1 MVYNSLFHKTLT
13 KIPGTTKEE
22 IGLAIES
29 LVYIIDTVVKDAVKD
44 MATKADIKD
53 MATKADIRDIELRM
67 ATKAD
72 IKDMATKADIT
83 DMATKADIRDVELR
97 MATKADIKN
106 MATKTDIKEIELKM
120 SQMETRLVRK
130 MFGMAIT
137 TILLNVSIMSLI
149 LHLLLPG

>member
-1 MVYNSLFHKTLT
+1 MIYDSLFHQTLM

-29 LVYIIDTVVKDAVKD
+29 LIYIIDTTVKNAIKD

-67 ATKAD
+67 ATKSD
-72 IKDMATKADIT
+72 IKDMATKSDIK

-97 MATKADIKN
+97 MATKADIKD
-106 MATKTDIKEIELKM
+106 MELKI
-120 SQMETRLVRK
+120 SQMETRLFRK
-130 MFGMAIT
+130 MFGMFIAT
-137 TILLNVSIMSLI
+137 TLLNVSIMSLI
-149 LHLLLPG
+149 LQLPF

>member
-1 MVYNSLFHKTLT
+1 MVYNSLFHKTLA
-13 KIPGTTKEE
+13 KIPGTTEEE
-22 IGLAIES
+22 IGLAIEN
-29 LVYIIDTVVKDAVKD
+29 LVYIIDTIVKDAVKD
-44 MATKADIKD
+44 TATRADIK
-53 MATKADIRDIELRM
+53 
-67 ATKAD
+67 
-72 IKDMATKADIT
+72 

-97 MATKADIKN
+97 MATKADIKD

>member
-13 KIPGTTKEE
+13 KIPDTTKEE
-22 IGLAIES
+22 IGLAIEN
-29 LVYIIDTVVKDAVKD
+29 LVYIIDTIVKDAVKD
-44 MATKADIKD
+44 MATRADIRD
-53 MATKADIRDIELRM
+53 MATKADIR
-67 ATKAD
+67 
-72 IKDMATKADIT
+72 

-97 MATKADIKN
+97 MATKADIRDMATKADIKD

-137 TILLNVSIMSLI
+137 TTLLNVSIMSLI
-149 LHLLLPG
+149 LRLLLPG

>member
-44 MATKADIKD
+44 
-53 MATKADIRDIELRM
+53 M